1 MEIAEGL
8 DPARR
13 RRRVSRRGL
22 LVIVFVVIG
31 LVWSAAWFYV
41 PPIVVS
47 QAEKA
52 AAEKLGR
59 RLTLGHVAFNPW
71 TLELTIDDLA
81 IAGASAGVPPQ
92 LQVKRIY
99 ANAAWTSLPRFAPVI
114 DALEIDAPALRLTHV
129 GEGRYDVDAMLQ
141 RLVVAYA
148 GHSDEPA

>member
-41 PPIVVS
+41 PPIVAS

-52 AAEKLGR
+52 ADEKLGR

-81 IAGASAGVPPQ
+81 LAGPSATAPP
-92 LQVKRIY
+92 LLEVKRVH
-99 ANAAWTSLPRFAPVI
+99 ADAAIVSL
-114 DALEIDAPALRLTHV
+114 
-129 GEGRYDVDAMLQ
+129 
-141 RLVVAYA
+141 
-148 GHSDEPA
+148 